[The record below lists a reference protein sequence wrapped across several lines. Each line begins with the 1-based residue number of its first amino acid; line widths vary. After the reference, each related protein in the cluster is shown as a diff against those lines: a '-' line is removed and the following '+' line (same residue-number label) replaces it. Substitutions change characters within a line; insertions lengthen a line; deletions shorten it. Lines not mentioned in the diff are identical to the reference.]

1 MRSIL
6 LLPALL
12 LAPVLSAQGIV
23 SPGHFTLTEGNTYDH
38 KIFSTST
45 PFRYLEIHDDLQGA
59 PRTIS
64 KMSFRR
70 DGVAGASSASDA
82 FSMLCDIWM
91 STATTTAATPNK
103 TFASNHGTD
112 KLQVASFKLLQ
123 FPATLPGGLSRPF
136 EYFVPLA
143 QPFAFGGQGPLCWEM
158 LVSSRTNTSTL
169 PMDMVQSSD
178 ANPHA
183 WTATI
188 GVGCKSTG
196 YTQAIYAYGGSSP
209 NWAMNTMTLSYN
221 AQNLPKNA
229 LVYLAFG
236 NSIGSWSGVPLPIEV
251 PGSGSGPSGVCSAYN
266 NWMMTVPQ
274 LTTATGTLSAGL
286 GVGVQPFYNGG
297 SIYAQV
303 VALDAGANP
312 WGVVTSA
319 TLQHQVVAPYTAVPV
334 GDVSSANLGANG
346 SERANTGYVV
356 LFE

>member
-6 LLPALL
+6 LSTLL
-12 LAPVLSAQGIV
+12 LASVVSAQGIV

-59 PRTIS
+59 PRTIN
-64 KMSFRR
+64 KMTFRR
-70 DGVAGASSASDA
+70 DGSNGATYTYEP

-112 KLQVASFKLLQ
+112 KRQVASFQLLQ
-123 FPATLPGGLSRPF
+123 FPATPPGRLSRPF
-136 EYFVPLA
+136 EYVVPLA
-143 QPFAFGGQGPLCWEM
+143 QPFVFAGTGPLCWEM
-158 LVSSRTNTSTL
+158 LVSSRTNTNNVPL
-169 PMDMVQSSD
+169 DMAYYSD
-178 ANPHA
+178 ANPYA

-188 GVGCKSTG
+188 GNGCKSTG
-196 YTQAIYAYGGSSP
+196 YTQAIYVSHSSYP
-209 NWAMNTMTLSYN
+209 NWAQSTLTLTYSGY
-221 AQNLPKNA
+221 NLPKNA

-236 NSIGSWSGVPLPIEV
+236 NNPDSWNGVPLPIEV
-251 PGSGSGPSGVCSAYN
+251 PGSGTAPSGVCSAYN

-274 LTTATGTLSAGL
+274 LTTATGQLNTTL

-303 VALDAGANP
+303 VALDIGANA
-312 WGVVTSA
+312 WGLVTSA
-319 TLQHQVVAPYTAVPV
+319 GLQHQVVAPYTSVPV
-334 GDVSSANLGANG
+334 GDVSAANLGANG
-346 SERANTGYVV
+346 NERANTGYVV